1 MGTLCLRENRLGIYF
16 YVQTFDLAL
25 SFLIMFVL
33 PWKAI
38 FFIFSSLE
46 CVLFVDHH
54 LCVRRGLDAAQSA
67 KFWKTKAK
75 QRCTGS

>member
-1 MGTLCLRENRLGIYF
+1 MLAGKSARDLFLCANFRFGSLFSDNVCSAMEGN
-16 YVQTFDLAL
+16 
-25 SFLIMFVL
+25 
-33 PWKAI
+33 

-67 KFWKTKAK
+67 KFWKGKVIQVLMTVC
-75 QRCTGS
+75 QE